1 MGSVVE
7 FPTTQPKADA
17 NYKDCDYVQ
26 IMCLDKQL
34 YPVQDD
40 DLENR
45 EWFGVAGIWIN
56 DSGMSLKLIGA
67 FPHLYHAEVF
77 SRAFHENVSMTT
89 EPEWIDSVLE
99 EMTSHLEDE
108 EEVLFEPDIIL
119 EELQNG
125 HQVTDEELTDFSDLE
140 LKDE

>member
-1 MGSVVE
+1 MGSVVQ
-7 FPTTQPKADA
+7 FPDRRMKAET

-26 IMCLDKQL
+26 IMCLDQHL
-34 YPVQDD
+34 YPVRDSD
-40 DLENR
+40 EENR
-45 EWFGVAGIWIN
+45 EWYGVAGIWIN

-67 FPHLYHAEVF
+67 FVQKYHAEVF
-77 SRAFHENVSMTT
+77 SRAFHENVSETA
-89 EPEWIDSVLE
+89 EDEWVDNVLE
-99 EMTSHLEDE
+99 EMKKNIE

-140 LKDE
+140 IKDDE